1 MKPSFTPKLLILS
14 ALLLAMLAC
23 QLGDPAASA
32 PPATGETQSNQPGS
46 QPPAADGQSGINLAD
61 PTQGLAA
68 LSGYRQQFTLA
79 LKGSAQG
86 GAYEET
92 QTIEHVVAG
101 GDDALVVRGQT
112 PVGGAFYLFDARMAG
127 YHYSQTQENGSCR
140 AEAAGT
146 APALDFN
153 PAARLPAAFGLKEA
167 GRDTLAGQPAIQYT
181 FNETA
186 LIDNDNQVQT
196 ASGEVWLAEGS
207 GLVLK
212 YELSVQLDTP
222 EFTGE
227 RSWSY
232 LLETGQPSPAV
243 SLPPICPPMLGDLP
257 QLPGASEV
265 EELPGFQRY
274 SASVSRQAAV
284 AFYASELPALG
295 WQALPGSDPQT
306 AELTLESTVLSY
318 VQPYQQGSR
327 VLVIQLMEQPGSL
340 QVITQTALTRSPVQ
354 PNVSAPPA
362 EWSEDDDAEE
372 QPSSPPAGVG
382 QLPADLSLFPGAQ
395 VTNQMQNF
403 LMFSASA
410 PAAQIAEFYTQQME
424 SAGWTLEQEVTNA
437 NLIILIWSRGA
448 ESVVLNL
455 AEEGA
460 STRATLTAIA
470 E

>member
-1 MKPSFTPKLLILS
+1 MKPTSTPILLILS

-23 QLGDPAASA
+23 QLGGPAASA
-32 PPATGETQSNQPGS
+32 PTASQSNQPGS
-46 QPPAADGQSGINLAD
+46 QPPAANAQSGVNLSD
-61 PTQGLAA
+61 PAQGLAA
-68 LSGYRQQFTLA
+68 LTGYRQQFTLA

-86 GAYEET
+86 SAYEET
-92 QTIEHVVAG
+92 QTIERVVAG
-101 GDDALVVRGQT
+101 GEDTLMVRGQS
-112 PVGGAFYLFDARMAG
+112 PAGGVFYLFDARLAG

-140 AEAAGT
+140 AEAADT
-146 APALDFN
+146 APAPDLN

-167 GRDTLAGQPAIQYT
+167 GRDTLAGQPALHYT
-181 FNETA
+181 FDETA
-186 LIDNDNQVQT
+186 LVDTDNQVQT

-212 YELSVQLDTP
+212 YELSVQLGTP

-232 LLETGQPSPAV
+232 LLQTDQPSLAV
-243 SLPPICPPMLGDLP
+243 SLPPVCPPMLGDLP
-257 QLPGASEV
+257 RLPGASEV
-265 EELPGFQRY
+265 EELPGFLRY
-274 SASVSRQAAV
+274 SASVSREEAV

-306 AELTLESTVLSY
+306 ADLTLESTVLSY
-318 VQPYQQGSR
+318 VQPYLQGSR

-340 QVITQTALTRSPVQ
+340 QVIAQTALTRSPVQ

-362 EWSEDDDAEE
+362 EWSEDTPAED

-382 QLPADLSLFPGAQ
+382 RLPADLPLFPGAK

-403 LMFSASA
+403 LMFSASS
-410 PAAQIAEFYTQQME
+410 PATQIADFYTQQME
-424 SAGWTLEQEVTNA
+424 NAGWTLEQEVTNA
-437 NLIILIWSRGA
+437 NLIILMWSRGA
-448 ESVVLNL
+448 ETLVLNL
-455 AEEGA
+455 AQERA
-460 STRATLTAIA
+460 STQATLTAIA